1 MFEEVTILTND
12 GGVCYVETKDNIP
25 KIISDCMLNSGD
37 VVHIKYGKGLAW
49 ATVVS
54 P

>member
-1 MFEEVTILTND
+1 MMAVHAML
-12 GGVCYVETKDNIP
+12 KLDNIP
-25 KIISDCMLNSGD
+25 KIIEDCLLNSGD
-37 VVHIKYGKGLAW
+37 VVAITYGKGLAW